1 MLFKF
6 CPECGEPLEQGD
18 RFCGSCGTAI
28 VTASPTRSGLS
39 LTGVIALL
47 ALLAMGGGF
56 WLYDRLV
63 PEPPRPLKPGER
75 PAGAVA
81 AGQGAPGSAQPM
93 VELPDEVRNY
103 IANLRKEAD
112 AAPDDREKW
121 VSLAGVYYRASQID
135 QRYLGEAK
143 DAYRHLLDR
152 NEDDLEGLR
161 GLGNLAY
168 DARDR
173 QTAIAYYERYL
184 SLSPNSPEVRTDLGT
199 MYFEEGQTSRAEEV
213 YKAVLKGDPSFY
225 QAHFNLAVL
234 YDTQGDFEQSRASL
248 ENARDATP
256 DPKVA
261 ERIGQLIK
269 VARRDDLSL
278 NEAATLLADQP
289 QPATAPAAAPPVAG
303 GTQAAATAPPGAGG
317 TQAAAAAPAPDSFQ
331 GVVESLFRD
340 HRIAGPKVVEIQ
352 WPEPGRGRVIMTA
365 FPMEQMP
372 EVMRIGYLG
381 KMSDGVRAAQERFAV
396 EGDVRIDIVDR
407 ESGTVMASVD
417 PSQSP
422 AQ

>member
-1 MLFKF
+1 MTL
-6 CPECGEPLEQGD
+6 L
-18 RFCGSCGTAI
+18 
-28 VTASPTRSGLS
+28 
-39 LTGVIALL
+39 VI
-47 ALLAMGGGF
+47 GGGF

-143 DAYRHLLDR
+143 DAYRHLPDR
-152 NEDDLEGLR
+152 DEDDLEGLR

-173 QTAIAYYERYL
+173 VTAIAYYERYL
-184 SLSPNSPEVRTDLGT
+184 SLAPGSPEVRTDLGT
-199 MYFEEGQTSRAEEV
+199 MYFEEGQIPRALEV
-213 YKAVLKGDPSFY
+213 YNAVLENNPGFY
-225 QAHFNLAVL
+225 QAHFNLAVV
-234 YDTQGDFEQSRASL
+234 YDAQGDLEASRTSL

-256 DPKVA
+256 DPKVR
-261 ERIGQLIK
+261 ERIAQLVE
-269 VARRDDLSL
+269 VARRDALSL
-278 NEAATLLADQP
+278 NEAATLLADQA
-289 QPATAPAAAPPVAG
+289 QSAPAPSAPAPVASG
-303 GTQAAATAPPGAGG
+303 PQTT
-317 TQAAAAAPAPDSFQ
+317 AAAPADDSFQ
-331 GVVESLFRD
+331 GAVERLFRD

-365 FPMEQMP
+365 FPMDQMP

-396 EGDVRIDIVDR
+396 EGDVRIEIIDR
-407 ESGTVMASVD
+407 ESGAIMASVD
-417 PSQSP
+417 PSQNP